1 MLNTVTTFL
10 ALSAANSFSP
20 LHPISTSSRLHQL
33 QTLPHP
39 SSQFRTSLTPLLN
52 TPSNHGIFSSKP
64 FSRDIACDA
73 IRPNRNRQNPN
84 QHPQRPNQHPGRPNQ
99 HSHQP
104 SDPSSCPLE
113 EFDPKLCEL
122 PNAEKS
128 KKRSGFIEDTRHRTI
143 DSTLRREVYS
153 GFNSTELTPENVLV
167 YRSRDCRKELSKI
180 PAGIQV
186 KPVSIGNIQAEWL
199 IPTNTK
205 NLNPK
210 TGLYFFGGAY
220 VIGNP
225 TCHRAITGNIA
236 RLANMP
242 VLASDYRKVPENSYP
257 AALQD
262 AMSAYNHL
270 LSEGLKPEEIVIMGD
285 SSGGHLA
292 LSLALEIQKRH
303 PDHKLGGLVLISPW
317 TDMTLTSE
325 TLKTKAATDPVLPAH
340 RMPEVVDLFT
350 NSGKINPKDPRVSPL
365 YDNLSKLPPLLIH
378 VGENE
383 ILLNDSTNLAVR
395 AHEAGVPT
403 QFKVWTDMPHIF
415 HILHDFVPES
425 KEALQEVAQFIK
437 HLA

>member
-1 MLNTVTTFL
+1 MLNTATTLL
-10 ALSAANSFSP
+10 ALSSAASSFSP
-20 LHPISTSSRLHQL
+20 LRPPSTSSRLHQL
-33 QTLPHP
+33 QTLPY
-39 SSQFRTSLTPLLN
+39 STSQFRTQLTSPLN
-52 TPSNHGIFSSKP
+52 TPSNHNIFTQRP
-64 FSRDIACDA
+64 FLRDISCDA
-73 IRPNRNRQNPN
+73 IRPNQRHN
-84 QHPQRPNQHPGRPNQ
+84 QHSNQRPNHRPNQRPNQPDQ
-99 HSHQP
+99 
-104 SDPSSCPLE
+104 SSCPLE
-113 EFDPKLCEL
+113 EFDPKLCDI
-122 PNAEKS
+122 PDATKS
-128 KKRSGFIEDTRHRTI
+128 KKRSGFIDDTRHRTI
-143 DSTLRREVYS
+143 DSTLRREVYA
-153 GFNSTELTPENVLV
+153 GFNSTKLTPENVLV

-180 PAGIQV
+180 PPGIQV

-199 IPTNTK
+199 TPTNTK
-205 NLNPK
+205 NLHPK

-242 VLASDYRKVPENSYP
+242 VLASDYRKVPEHGYP

-270 LSEGLKPEEIVIMGD
+270 LAEGMKPEDIVIMGD

-350 NSGKINPKDPRVSPL
+350 HSGKINPKDPRVSPL
-365 YDNLSKLPPLLIH
+365 FDDLSRLPPLLIH

-425 KEALQEVAQFIK
+425 KEALQEVAHFVKQ
-437 HLA
+437 LS